1 MRCDAQRA
9 TEISQNKT
17 RLWPV
22 GSSELARVRR
32 GGEGDEGDEVIMSIA
47 GQVSRAS
54 AVPYSHLRMEAKS
67 RAPDEIAERE
77 CRRQAQERSPSGGG
91 VRRWLLSQRWL
102 SSRQQRSRPAPLTI

>member
-67 RAPDEIAERE
+67 RSPDEIAARE
-77 CRRQAQERSPSGGG
+77 GVADDKRRKEAPAAAACGGGFSASGGSVVANSG
-91 VRRWLLSQRWL
+91 RDLLR
-102 SSRQQRSRPAPLTI
+102 